1 MGGLG
6 PGGRGRFSPA
16 EIGEVRALACEL
28 PATSGRRLSRWS
40 AAELAREAV
49 ERGIVCSVSGTTV
62 WRWLS
67 EDAIRP
73 WAWRSWL
80 FPRDPDFRHKAG
92 RVLDLYERRWE
103 GRRLHPGDYVISAD
117 EKTQLQALLRRHALI
132 APAPGRPGLVEHEN
146 RRRGTL
152 AYLAAMDV
160 HDPQRGLFGRCEPTI
175 SNHAFDALVED
186 VMTTEPYTSAQR
198 VFWVV
203 DNGTIH
209 RGQRAID
216 RLQGTWPNLVLVHL
230 PTHASWLNQ
239 IEIYFS
245 ILARKALTPTH
256 FNDTDELSERILG
269 FQHEYAKTAR
279 PFDWTFT
286 AKTSTRSSIASISA
300 ADSRRPPERTCVS
313 RY

>member
-1 MGGLG
+1 MSG
-6 PGGRGRFSPA
+6 PGRGVPGRFPPA
-16 EIGEVRALACEL
+16 EIAEVKALACEL
-28 PATSGRRLSRWS
+28 PATTGRALSRWS

-49 ERGIVCSVSGTTV
+49 ARGIVCQVSGTTV

-67 EDAIRP
+67 ADAIRP
-73 WAWRSWL
+73 WAWRSWV
-80 FPRDPDFRHKAG
+80 FPRDPDFREKAG

-117 EKTQLQALLRRHALI
+117 EKTQLQALLRRHPLV
-132 APAPGRPGLVEHEN
+132 APGPGRPGLVEHEY

-160 HDPQRGLFGRCEPTI
+160 HDPARGLFGRCEPRI
-175 SNHAFDALVED
+175 SNHAFDALVAE
-186 VMTTEPYTSAQR
+186 VMNSEPYASAQR

-209 RGQRAID
+209 RGEKAIA
-216 RLQGTWPNLVLVHL
+216 RLQGAWPNLVLVHL
-230 PTHASWLNQ
+230 PRHASWLNQ

-245 ILARKALTPTH
+245 ILARKALTPAH
-256 FNDTDELSERILG
+256 FNDTDELAHRVLG
-269 FQHEYAKTAR
+269 FQHEFAKTAQ

-286 AKTSTRSSIASISA
+286 RQDLHALLERLDQRGRLTPA
-300 ADSRRPPERTCVS
+300 A
-313 RY
+313 

>member
-1 MGGLG
+1 MRSLG
-6 PGGRGRFSPA
+6 RDGRGRFPPA
-16 EIGEVRALACEL
+16 EIAEVKALACEL
-28 PATSGRRLSRWS
+28 PAQTGRPLSRWS

-49 ERGIVCSVSGTTV
+49 ARGIVCQVSGTTV
-62 WRWLS
+62 WRWLA

-73 WAWRSWL
+73 WAWRSWV
-80 FPRDPDFRHKAG
+80 FPRDPEFREKAG

-103 GRRLHPGDYVISAD
+103 GKRLHPGEYVISAD
-117 EKTQLQALLRRHALI
+117 EKTGLQALARRHRLVT
-132 APAPGRPGLVEHEN
+132 PAPGRPGLVEHEY

-160 HDPQRGLFGRCEPTI
+160 HDPRRGFFGRCEPSV
-175 SNHAFDALVED
+175 SNHAFDSLVGE
-186 VMTTEPYTSAQR
+186 VMNTEPYASAQR

-209 RGQRAID
+209 RGQKAID
-216 RLQGTWPNLVLVHL
+216 RLTSQWPTLVLVHL

-245 ILARKALTPTH
+245 ILARKALTPCH
-256 FNDTDELSERILG
+256 FDSAEQLAERILG
-269 FQHEYAKTAR
+269 FQTEYTQTAQ

-286 AKTSTRSSIASISA
+286 RRELHALLDRLDQHGRLTQA
-300 ADSRRPPERTCVS
+300 A
-313 RY
+313 

>member
-1 MGGLG
+1 MSG
-6 PGGRGRFSPA
+6 PGRGVPGRFPPA
-16 EIGEVRALACEL
+16 EIAEVKALACEL
-28 PATSGRRLSRWS
+28 PAQTGRPLSRWS

-80 FPRDPDFRHKAG
+80 FPRDPEFRAKAS
-92 RVLDLYERRWE
+92 RVLDLYERRWQ
-103 GRRLHPGDYVISAD
+103 GQRLHPGDYVISAD
-117 EKTQLQALLRRHALI
+117 EKTQLQALLRRHPLI
-132 APAPGRPGLVEHEN
+132 APGPGRPGLVEHEY

-160 HDPQRGLFGRCEPTI
+160 HDPARGLFGRCEPRI
-175 SNHAFDALVED
+175 SNAAFDALVAE
-186 VMTTEPYTSAQR
+186 VMTTEPYASARR

-203 DNGTIH
+203 DNGTVH
-209 RGQRAID
+209 RGQPSID
-216 RLQGTWPNLVLVHL
+216 RLQGAWENLVLVHL

-239 IEIYFS
+239 IEISFS
-245 ILARKALTPTH
+245 ILTRKALTPAD
-256 FNDTDELSERILG
+256 FASPEELADRVLA
-269 FQHEYAKTAR
+269 FQREFAATAT

-286 AKTSTRSSIASISA
+286 RRDLNALLDRLDHRGRLAPA
-300 ADSRRPPERTCVS
+300 A
-313 RY
+313 